1 MNQKNFGIVGSSKDE
16 FLQTDDCIQLKC
28 KYNVFVLKK

>member
-16 FLQTDDCIQLKC
+16 FLQTDDCLIGWVHTAKL
-28 KYNVFVLKK
+28 